1 MSVAEMKI
9 EVINKVTNLNNE
21 PLLKE
26 VLSLL
31 KNTNETGNPSY
42 NLSGAYE
49 SIKEQ
54 YEEVL
59 QKLAQ

>member
-1 MSVAEMKI
+1 MKI

-21 PLLKE
+21 TLLKQ

-31 KNTNETGNPSY
+31 KNTNETDQPSSY
-42 NLSGAYE
+42 NLSGTYE

-54 YEEVL
+54 YGEVL